1 MLKER
6 SSVAARAQAWLLRAL
21 IAAGI
26 STAGCALTDSSH
38 TAVAGGAG
46 GADSGVGGSGVGARA
61 SGGAGTDGAC
71 EAGSRRCA
79 GDAPQ
84 TCRSDGTWK
93 AEAACKV
100 DQACSGAGVCAGF
113 RLVQAGIGTFGE
125 QPAALA
131 GAALVLKEQ
140 TLSAAPRACST
151 QFCITGDLR

>member
-6 SSVAARAQAWLLRAL
+6 SSGAAGASAWLLGAL
-21 IAAGI
+21 IVAGI
-26 STAGCALTDSSH
+26 SSASCAITDANH
-38 TAVAGGAG
+38 TAATVGAG
-46 GADSGVGGSGVGARA
+46 GDGTGGSAVGAPA

-79 GDAPQ
+79 GDTPL
-84 TCRSDGTWK
+84 TCQSDGTWN
-93 AEAACKV
+93 AQAACKV
-100 DQACSGAGVCAGF
+100 DQACSGAGVCAAF

-125 QPAALA
+125 QPAGPA
-131 GAALVLKEQ
+131 GAVLVLKEQ